1 MNNEASSKIYKA
13 SYNFD
18 FQSKN
23 SPFLDEGVF
32 LQSCG
37 VFIHN
42 LFLFKYPTETAN
54 RELNGSMVEYLTLD
68 RGVPGSSLTGGT
80 VLCS

>member
-1 MNNEASSKIYKA
+1 MINQDFVESFIYICLVSMNNEASSKIYEA

-32 LQSCG
+32 FSCNLM
-37 VFIHN
+37 VYLLHN
-42 LFLFKYPTETAN
+42 LLLFKYLSETA
-54 RELNGSMVEYLTLD
+54 D
-68 RGVPGSSLTGGT
+68 R
-80 VLCS
+80 